1 MVVQRSRR
9 NSSSLQVLASFSSHP
24 SGIICP
30 GAQVSPA
37 DFSLDVARVGLLG
50 SRFPRK
56 ILREP
61 VRRYERL
68 RRRVLSQ
75 TLEQHNYSAGV
86 VCLLICI
93 GLTPYAGLV
102 FLRTAKEAWSFL
114 SVVST
119 RQANYRV
126 GRRHSWTMSNSVNTM
141 GLEDFTAYRHVSFL
155 KDGTR
160 RRFVLHTNRHS
171 RCVIW

>member
-1 MVVQRSRR
+1 M
-9 NSSSLQVLASFSSHP
+9 
-24 SGIICP
+24 
-30 GAQVSPA
+30 SPA

-50 SRFPRK
+50 SRLPRK

-114 SVVST
+114 SVVGVAPDKQTTES
-119 RQANYRV
+119 V
-126 GRRHSWTMSNSVNTM
+126 G
-141 GLEDFTAYRHVSFL
+141 GLVGQCRTV
-155 KDGTR
+155 
-160 RRFVLHTNRHS
+160 
-171 RCVIW
+171 